1 MIIMAVLTR
10 SEILKLIK
18 NKKLIVNPFKPFQ
31 VGAGSIDLHLGD
43 VFRVFKKYHGLFRV
57 DDNADYRDITE
68 IIRVEKGDHLLVEP
82 GELVHGVTVE
92 NISLSKGISA
102 RIEGRSR
109 FARIGLLTHL
119 SSGFMQPG
127 THGKV
132 VLEIANLSPIN
143 LAIYPGTTIC
153 QIVIEETKGEGLY
166 KGRFYKQDKP

>member
-1 MIIMAVLTR
+1 MAVLTT
-10 SEILKLIK
+10 SEILKLIDK
-18 NKKLIVNPFKPFQ
+18 KKLIIKPFKRTQ

-43 VFRVFKKYHGLFRV
+43 TFRVFKKYHGMFRV

-68 IIRVEKGDHLLVEP
+68 VVKVKKGDSLIVEP
-82 GELVHGVTVE
+82 GELVHGITVE
-92 NISLSKGISA
+92 DISLTKGLSA